1 MCLEKDWE
9 NEMKIER
16 ICTTILKRPV
26 EKKFGGSKYNYD
38 VGGYLL
44 TQVYADDG
52 NIGCATTYFGL
63 IESGMA
69 TVRKIIDEEL
79 SSVLVGEDPHFV
91 RFLRRKMYSR
101 IEYYGIMGVA
111 TMAISALDICLW
123 DLVGKAAGVPTAM
136 VLGASRKSV
145 PAYAMVGWYFQDG
158 LKGLVES
165 CVNAAEEGFSAVK
178 IKVGRGS
185 LEDDLNRI
193 KAIQSELGTSFR
205 IMVDAN
211 CAFDEMEA
219 LRRGNAYQDL
229 GVYWFEEPLQ
239 PFYKEGH
246 RRLRE
251 KLRIPIAIGENFYT
265 KYQFYD
271 AIREGCVDIVQPD
284 NRRAGGVTEWM
295 EIGAI
300 AEVSGLKVASHLG
313 GSGNVNVMC
322 ALDNVIYLECEG
334 IKRDNEMLRYPLK
347 MVDGQILLP
356 DVPGM
361 GNELKA
367 DFIEKYKVC

>member
-44 TQVYADDG
+44 TQVYTDDG

-101 IEYYGIMGVA
+101 IEYYGITGVA

-193 KAIQSELGTSFR
+193 KGVKYVPENVKVSICPDILTEEKFEVPIVAVNMPAGKVLRTFPSRVTVTFTVGASMFRSIRPEGFKVVADYNEVMENPSEKC
-205 IMVDAN
+205 N
-211 CAFDEMEA
+211 
-219 LRRGNAYQDL
+219 
-229 GVYWFEEPLQ
+229 
-239 PFYKEGH
+239 
-246 RRLRE
+246 
-251 KLRIPIAIGENFYT
+251 
-265 KYQFYD
+265 
-271 AIREGCVDIVQPD
+271 
-284 NRRAGGVTEWM
+284 
-295 EIGAI
+295 
-300 AEVSGLKVASHLG
+300 
-313 GSGNVNVMC
+313 
-322 ALDNVIYLECEG
+322 IYLRSVPHG
-334 IKRDNEMLRYPLK
+334 VRNARISFNQ
-347 MVDGQILLP
+347 VDYL
-356 DVPGM
+356 
-361 GNELKA
+361 
-367 DFIEKYKVC
+367 IEEQ